1 MTLPINDLTEWQI
14 EENKR
19 GTFNVN
25 KYNQCMTS
33 TLLVFN
39 VPKSPVI
46 LCILL
51 KYDDPI
57 FIECIESDAIYG
69 GAKCIYNAF
78 KQCFDV
84 HNVKNDLIT
93 NTVFNEQAKTQHT
106 ASERIIEVFD
116 NDPDNA
122 ASRVLFA
129 NNWEM
134 ASTIRAFW
142 YGSLTWQ
149 GHWHSLPYK
158 NGTILHAAVETIH
171 LKSNKYSNDD
181 SCNVKCSHY
190 SRNLDYLSA
199 NDLPYS
205 YNTGIEEASCAPTI
219 IIGGFMKCASS
230 FLFDALAS
238 HPQVLSPLKGSQ
250 YKEAQAYHPV
260 PPSKLLKRVW
270 SYPYVEENE
279 NFAIADG
286 TIFYGSNP
294 HVPVLLKQDNPNV
307 KVIFVVRHPVER
319 MYSNYKFAHETYK
332 AKGGFDEL
340 VERGLARDLKF
351 GLMRDMLVNGSSM
364 DDIIHLYYNSSFNSG
379 VLTALGM
386 LFMHSIPFP
395 AVSYYRKILGNSSV
409 YVVNSDDLDVSNM
422 DRIRHKLNDIF
433 TFLGLCPYEIP
444 DMKEKLGARNTL
456 PFDKEMSQDMF
467 VRLNAFFEPFNNML
481 HELVPSINATEWN
494 TRLPPSH
501 LPLFTPGFN
510 STYFPP
516 AWFIKEE
523 RLSEKKNGIIGHLLP
538 KSDTESVAS
547 NTTLGI
553 ITMF

>member
-1 MTLPINDLTEWQI
+1 MTLPINALTEWQI
-14 EENKR
+14 QENER
-19 GTFNVN
+19 GTFYVS

-78 KQCFDV
+78 KQCFEV
-84 HNVKNDLIT
+84 HNINNDLIT
-93 NTVFNEQAKTQHT
+93 NTAANEQAKTQHT
-106 ASERIIEVFD
+106 STERIIEVFD

-122 ASRVLFA
+122 AARVFA

-142 YGSLTWQ
+142 FGSLTWQ

-171 LKSNKYSNDD
+171 LKRNKYLNDD

-190 SRNLDYLSA
+190 SRTLEFLSA
-199 NDLPYS
+199 KKNS
-205 YNTGIEEASCAPTI
+205 YNTGIEQASCAPTI
-219 IIGGFMKCASS
+219 VIGGFMKCASS

-250 YKEAQAYHPV
+250 YKEAQAYRAV
-260 PPSKLLKRVW
+260 PPSSLLKRAW
-270 SYPYVEENE
+270 SFPYVEENE

-294 HVPVLLKQDNPNV
+294 HAPVLLKQDNPNV

-379 VLTALGM
+379 VLGALGM

-395 AVSYYRKILGNSSV
+395 AVSYYRKVLGDSSV
-409 YVVNSDDLDVSNM
+409 YVVNSEDLDVTDM
-422 DRIRHKLNDIF
+422 DRIRRKLSDIF
-433 TFLGLCPYEIP
+433 SFLGLCPYEIP
-444 DMKEKLGARNTL
+444 DMKEKMGARNTL
-456 PFDKEMSQDMF
+456 PPDKEMSQDMF

-481 HELVPSINATEWN
+481 HELVPSINSTEWN
-494 TRLPPSH
+494 TRLPPKY

-510 STYFPP
+510 ATHFPS

-523 RLSEKKNGIIGHLLP
+523 ILLEQKKGIIGHLLP